1 MDGIKDLRKLTS
13 SEGFS
18 FGKKNGELDAKRQRQ
33 FLKIMT
39 SER

>member
-1 MDGIKDLRKLTS
+1 MRKLTS

-18 FGKKNGELDAKRQRQ
+18 FGKENDEPDAKRQIQ
-33 FLKIMT
+33 FLKIMA